1 MQILPR
7 LLVMGNCFILHA
19 GYLLFCPSLVP
30 KLSSYLTS
38 MLTEA
43 FEALL
48 HCTANHS
55 SIQHTEGLFCGIT
68 ALAWCYFLFLLS
80 KQLLENMLSV
90 SLWCQENWVS
100 PVQEKTVLF
109 FFLLYYF
116 TEHIQEPL
124 FLWQLRNESTSPS
137 YAKKHVSVL
146 HRTATVHAAGEAIGS
161 RLCPA
166 WAPHPNIQ
174 LPRKQPA
181 AQSIADTT
189 SSSENL
195 TYNENNGSTFSL
207 IKSKQMKR

>member
-19 GYLLFCPSLVP
+19 GYLLLCPSLVP

-90 SLWCQENWVS
+90 SLWRQENWVS

-109 FFLLYYF
+109 FFFYFIILQNISKNLYFCGNLEMSQHPQAMQRNTYQCCTGQPRFMLL
-116 TEHIQEPL
+116 
-124 FLWQLRNESTSPS
+124 
-137 YAKKHVSVL
+137 V
-146 HRTATVHAAGEAIGS
+146 
-161 RLCPA
+161 RL
-166 WAPHPNIQ
+166 
-174 LPRKQPA
+174 
-181 AQSIADTT
+181 
-189 SSSENL
+189 
-195 TYNENNGSTFSL
+195 
-207 IKSKQMKR
+207 

>member
-19 GYLLFCPSLVP
+19 GYLLFCPSLVS

-48 HCTANHS
+48 HCTS
-55 SIQHTEGLFCGIT
+55 LLHT
-68 ALAWCYFLFLLS
+68 AHWR
-80 KQLLENMLSV
+80 
-90 SLWCQENWVS
+90 
-100 PVQEKTVLF
+100 TVLWDNSISMMLLPISSFQTAPWKHVVCVSMTPRELGFSSSGENCFVF

-137 YAKKHVSVL
+137 YAKKHISVL